1 MSEIIIL
8 QIVGVIIAIFTLA
21 FVIINPILLVPWRYN
36 KSKKKE
42 KHLKRLQREIL
53 EPLYSSSIEREYFK
67 VLIKDL
73 DALKNLDSYNQTVQ
87 HLKDE
92 YSHILTNLDSSIN
105 SIEGLKGKEGINQKL
120 TNLKELVLGI
130 IESELGEK
138 NKKFLSSKIW
148 MVVNNILTG
157 KLKSLNDTKVEIRND
172 KIDIKLA
179 SDVESYVSITP
190 KYYDNKNKTKQVLS
204 DLIEDIVKIID
215 QKEVQ
220 TFVEQEKSLYIDTS
234 AKTGAN
240 VEDAFIELTKRMI
253 KIKEKL

>member
-172 KIDIKLA
+172 KIDIKL
-179 SDVESYVSITP
+179 D
-190 KYYDNKNKTKQVLS
+190 
-204 DLIEDIVKIID
+204 
-215 QKEVQ
+215 
-220 TFVEQEKSLYIDTS
+220 
-234 AKTGAN
+234 
-240 VEDAFIELTKRMI
+240 
-253 KIKEKL
+253 